1 MDVALVLSKR
11 STCVKAAVGCVL
23 TDARGRILAT
33 GYNGVAHGQDHCN
46 EPCGDIPNPKLE
58 GRKAEHWEIARVAV
72 YPHACPGHDL
82 PPGSESCQA
91 VHAEVN
97 ALMQCRDVDAIDTV
111 YCTAEPCFRCT
122 KELLNT
128 GARRIVWE
136 KVYGPEPQA
145 GALWQKAGRE
155 WQQIS
160 GKNA

>member
-46 EPCGDIPNPKLE
+46 EEKLVGDKFELE
-58 GRKAEHWEIARVAV
+58 DANGVALCLSTKV
-72 YPHACPGHDL
+72 IRPYACTGHEL

-111 YCTAEPCFRCT
+111 YCTSEPCFRCT

-128 GARRIVWE
+128 GATRIVW
-136 KVYGPEPQA
+136 KWPYGPEPQA
-145 GALWQKAGRE
+145 AKLWRSAGRG
-155 WQQIS
+155 WVRQ
-160 GKNA
+160 